1 VTMTAPETEH
11 GSIHRPPSWRI
22 ELPVGTFLLND
33 NQRLHHRRKAEYIE
47 LIRRASGFAARAA
60 KLPTLQRIHVYYVI
74 HPKPGNRRRDPGNWS
89 PTAKAAIDGLVDA
102 GVVPDDDSTRVL
114 GGDPRLGS
122 EIKGSQFAL
131 WITDLDQIDPEHL
144 ALLNPP
150 TTLPGASA

>member
-1 VTMTAPETEH
+1 MTAPETEH

-47 LIRRASGFAARAA
+47 LIRRASGSAARAA
-60 KLPTLQRIHVYYVI
+60 KLPTLQRIHVFYVV
-74 HPKPGNRRRDPGNWS
+74 HPKPGIRRRDPGNWS

-102 GVVPDDDSTRVL
+102 GVVPDDNSDRVL
-114 GGDPRLGS
+114 GGDPRLGTPV
-122 EIKGSQFAL
+122 KGSQFVL

-150 TTLPGASA
+150 TSLPGASA

>member
-1 VTMTAPETEH
+1 MTAPETQH
-11 GSIHRPPSWRI
+11 GNITRPPSWRI

-60 KLPTLQRIHVYYVI
+60 KLPTLQRIHVFYVI
-74 HPKPGNRRRDPGNWS
+74 HPKPGIRRRDPGNWS

-122 EIKGSQFAL
+122 QIKGSQFVL
-131 WITDLDQIDPEHL
+131 WITDLDQITPEHL

>member
-1 VTMTAPETEH
+1 MTMTAPDPTAL
-11 GSIHRPPSWRI
+11 SIPRPPSWRV

-60 KLPTLQRIHVYYVI
+60 KTPTFQRIHVFYVV
-74 HPKPGNRRRDPGNWS
+74 HPKPDLRRRDPGNWS

-102 GVVPDDDSTRVL
+102 GVVPDDNSDRVL
-114 GGDPRLGS
+114 GGDPRIGHPV
-122 EIKGSQFAL
+122 KGSQFVL
-131 WITDLDQIDPEHL
+131 WITDLDQMHPDHI

-150 TTLPGASA
+150 GATR

>member
-1 VTMTAPETEH
+1 MTMTAPETQH
-11 GSIHRPPSWRI
+11 GNITRPPSWRI

-60 KLPTLQRIHVYYVI
+60 KLPTLQRIHVFYVI
-74 HPKPGNRRRDPGNWS
+74 HPKPGIRRRDPGNWS

-122 EIKGSQFAL
+122 QIKGSQFVL
-131 WITDLDQIDPEHL
+131 WITDLDQITPEHL

>member
-1 VTMTAPETEH
+1 MTMTEPEAQH
-11 GSIHRPPSWRI
+11 GSITRPPAWRI

-47 LIRRASGFAARAA
+47 LIRRAAGFSARAA
-60 KLPTLQRIHVYYVI
+60 KIPTLERIHVIYVI

-102 GVVPDDDSTRVL
+102 GVVCDDDSTRVL
-114 GGDPRLGS
+114 GGDPRIGP
-122 EIKGSQFAL
+122 EVKGSQFVL
-131 WITDLDQIDPEHL
+131 WITDLDQMHPDHL

-150 TTLPGASA
+150 GATQ